1 MAGSRQSKKNSAPAK
16 VENDTTLWQR
26 AMENTTRLSPSRQR
40 SVATKEEAP
49 RDAKISSPAPRK
61 AVIRPIRASRHE
73 PALQAPA
80 APGKVDKH
88 VVRRIKRRAQ
98 GIEARLD
105 LHGMTQMEAHQD
117 LRLFIR
123 DTVARGCRCV
133 LVITGKGGRASPE
146 AGFRDSPPGVL
157 RRVVPQWLAAPDLS
171 SLVAGFEPALP
182 QHGGAGAL
190 YVQLRRRQNAD
201 GK

>member
-1 MAGSRQSKKNSAPAK
+1 MAGSRQSKKSRSPSK
-16 VENDTTLWQR
+16 GEDDTELWQR
-26 AMENTTRLSPSRQR
+26 AMQNTTRLSPPRRR
-40 SVATKEEAP
+40 SIETVEETARATKASGP
-49 RDAKISSPAPRK
+49 SPRK
-61 AVIRPIRASRHE
+61 TAARPARTNHQE
-73 PALQAPA
+73 PVFQAPA

-88 VVRRIKRRAQ
+88 VVRRIKRGTQ

-105 LHGMTQMEAHQD
+105 LHGMTQAEAHQD

-123 DTVARGCRCV
+123 DTAARGCRCV
-133 LVITGKGGRASPE
+133 LVITGKGSRASPE
-146 AGFRDSPPGVL
+146 TEVRDSPPGVL

-171 SLVAGFEPALP
+171 PLVAGFEPALP

-190 YVQLRRRQNAD
+190 YVQLRRRQNED